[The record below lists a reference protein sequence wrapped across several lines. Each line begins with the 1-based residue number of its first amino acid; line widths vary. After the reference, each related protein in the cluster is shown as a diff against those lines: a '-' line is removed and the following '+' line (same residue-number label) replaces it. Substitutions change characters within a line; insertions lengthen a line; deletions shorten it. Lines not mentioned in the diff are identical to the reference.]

1 MLGDDGLLTH
11 DDEGIVD
18 VAISVW
24 AEESETAGAFYTL
37 LKDIPETNAG
47 YTREIVARS
56 YYVANGETV
65 YADAVSRNV
74 LSVATALLAKGDT
87 NDVLSNIV
95 DACEIDLSISK
106 TALDMVAG
114 GKETLTVA
122 TTPADL
128 SVVWESNNT
137 AVATVKGG
145 VVTAVANGTAT
156 ISAKIGNEVKECT
169 VTVADYVQGD
179 VSEFS
184 YTMQE
189 PTVDYFNKYE
199 GAMEGRTGVYEYKN
213 TGSAEWNNKIAPAC
227 AFHYNSG
234 VGGDGPARVQ
244 ALRTFKDKYNVM
256 TYDLLLKDG
265 ARVQVGALSSDT
277 AFAAEELKVGN
288 AITENNANIMIYA
301 NGALATKAVAD
312 VWYTV
317 VVDLTNINVAEF
329 SKKAS
334 AYSRIDIA
342 GILGTFYLD
351 DVKYYGDD
359 SWKEDVAKE
368 YSKYDGSEIVVA
380 APWADGSYELSNETI
395 GGRTGVY
402 KYTSTAADWKDK
414 ISIRQSNHLG
424 TKYNADETATRAN
437 MKAKNIN
444 YVAFDVC
451 MVSGGIVICAPETG
465 ATGVGQKNDKLYTTY
480 ITSGTD
486 LIKFYTV
493 SNGVYTEVTSGLTAN
508 TWYTVVVEY
517 DHDATGTYA
526 GIDIA
531 SIAANTVAY
540 FDNVRYYSANPVA

>member
-1 MLGDDGLLTH
+1 
-11 DDEGIVD
+11 
-18 VAISVW
+18 
-24 AEESETAGAFYTL
+24 
-37 LKDIPETNAG
+37 
-47 YTREIVARS
+47 
-56 YYVANGETV
+56 
-65 YADAVSRNV
+65 
-74 LSVATALLAKGDT
+74 
-87 NDVLSNIV
+87 
-95 DACEIDLSISK
+95 
-106 TALDMVAG
+106 
-114 GKETLTVA
+114 
-122 TTPADL
+122 
-128 SVVWESNNT
+128 
-137 AVATVKGG
+137 
-145 VVTAVANGTAT
+145 
-156 ISAKIGNEVKECT
+156 
-169 VTVADYVQGD
+169 
-179 VSEFS
+179 
-184 YTMQE
+184 
-189 PTVDYFNKYE
+189 
-199 GAMEGRTGVYEYKN
+199 
-213 TGSAEWNNKIAPAC
+213 
-227 AFHYNSG
+227 
-234 VGGDGPARVQ
+234 
-244 ALRTFKDKYNVM
+244 
-256 TYDLLLKDG
+256 
-265 ARVQVGALSSDT
+265 
-277 AFAAEELKVGN
+277 
-288 AITENNANIMIYA
+288 
-301 NGALATKAVAD
+301 
-312 VWYTV
+312 V